1 MKNVL
6 YYVLFIVLSIS
17 INAQT
22 NYYISSSLGND
33 DNNGLSPDSAFRSLT
48 RINILAESGIFQGGD
63 SILFMRGDEWKGEFL
78 VFGEDANGDYDDPI
92 TLSSFG
98 YGAKPIFNGENEF
111 SEFDSSI
118 SIGITI
124 SSPNFVISNIEIM
137 NYSKDG
143 IHADVGSGKIL
154 NLVVDSVFIHN
165 TGSTY
170 FTYVYGIYT
179 EGKNAKILNSFIT
192 ETYNDGIFML
202 GANCELGYSRIIN
215 AGSGP
220 RGDALQL
227 KYADNFWVHD
237 NIMTSDDLDH
247 GIAITKQREGEGEPE
262 FIGGIFERNYC
273 EGNLWGLDVGG
284 YGTIVRYN
292 QFISNRAYGLKIRG
306 HYVRAYDNF
315 IKNTEQ
321 GIALGTPWVT
331 GLVGHIEL
339 YNNTIV
345 NTSEFALLLADFID
359 TVYVSYMNNIFTEI
373 KGIGVKRSRNHFLV
387 PKQCDYNLF
396 YPDVKPGLFISERDS
411 FSTLQQWQLSSEAD
425 LHSLSEEPHLIREY
439 YLDYSSPAIN
449 AGMDLSYLKNKEYNP
464 DIRGYFRP
472 DNSIWDLGA
481 CEYSQSITTTSSS
494 KSGETENRR
503 DKVGSFVGPD
513 RFELS
518 QNYPNPF
525 NPTTKIKYTI
535 PSTPLSFGERL
546 GVRLLV
552 YDILGNEVATLINEN
567 QQPGT
572 YEVELNASTL
582 ASGVYLYQINAG
594 AFTSSKK
601 MLLTK

>member
-1 MKNVL
+1 MKNIFF
-6 YYVLFIVLSIS
+6 YVLFFLLSIS
-17 INAQT
+17 ITAQT
-22 NYYISSSLGND
+22 NYYVSSSLGSD
-33 DNNGLSPDSAFRSLT
+33 DNDGLSPVSAFRTLSH
-48 RINILAESGIFQGGD
+48 INILAETGTFQGGD
-63 SILFMRGDEWKGEFL
+63 SILFKRGDEWKGEIL
-78 VFGEDANGDYDDPI
+78 IFGENVDGEFDDPI

-98 YGAKPIFNGENEF
+98 NGAKPIFNGENKF
-111 SEFDSSI
+111 SNIDSSI
-118 SIGITI
+118 SIGISI

-143 IHADVGSGKIL
+143 IHADVGSAKIL
-154 NLVVDSVFIHN
+154 NLFIDSVFIHN

-179 EGKNAKILNSFIT
+179 EGKNAKILNSFVT

-237 NIMTSDDLDH
+237 NIMTSNDLDH

-306 HYVRAYDNF
+306 HYVKAYDNF

-373 KGIGVKRSRNHFLV
+373 NGVGVKRSRNHFLV

-396 YPDVKPGLFISERDS
+396 YPDDKPGLFISERDS
-411 FSTLQQWQLSSEAD
+411 FSTLNQWQSYSEAD
-425 LHSLSEEPHLIREY
+425 LHSISGDPQLMREY

-449 AGMDLSYLKNKEYNP
+449 AGLNLSYLESKVYNI
-464 DIRGYFRP
+464 DISGYFRP
-472 DNSIWDLGA
+472 DNSIWDVGA
-481 CEYSQSITTTSSS
+481 CEFSQSVTTTRS
-494 KSGETENRR
+494 KFGETEI
-503 DKVGSFVGPD
+503 KIKSAGSYGLPNK
-513 RFELS
+513 FELS

-525 NPTTKIKYTI
+525 NPSTNIQYSISSRQFVTLKIFN
-535 PSTPLSFGERL
+535 SLGEEIETL
-546 GVRLLV
+546 VNEFQDAGVHSKLYIV
-552 YDILGNEVATLINEN
+552 N
-567 QQPGT
+567 
-572 YEVELNASTL
+572 STL
-582 ASGVYLYQINAG
+582 PSGVYYYQLNAG
-594 AFTSSKK
+594 GLTQTKK
-601 MLLTK
+601 FILLK